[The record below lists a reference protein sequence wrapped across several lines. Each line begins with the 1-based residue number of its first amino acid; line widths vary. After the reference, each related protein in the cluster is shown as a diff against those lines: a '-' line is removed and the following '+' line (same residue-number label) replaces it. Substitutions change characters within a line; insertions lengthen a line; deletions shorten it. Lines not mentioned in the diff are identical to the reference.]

1 MTGEHSRLHDAVD
14 EEIAEIEASAD
25 AADNDEPEREAL
37 EIRLHNLHEAVV
49 ALEGVHVTRHESA
62 G

>member
-14 EEIAEIEASAD
+14 EEIAAVEASAD
-25 AADNDEPEREAL
+25 AVDNDEPERGPL

-49 ALEGVHVTRHESA
+49 AVEGTTH
-62 G
+62 GG